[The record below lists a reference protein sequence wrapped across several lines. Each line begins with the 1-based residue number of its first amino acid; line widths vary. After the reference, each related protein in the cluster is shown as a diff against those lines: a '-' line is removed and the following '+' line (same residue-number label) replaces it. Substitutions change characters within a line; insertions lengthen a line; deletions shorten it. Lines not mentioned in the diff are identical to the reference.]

1 MAARQT
7 KTPGAPEAAKPT
19 ETPTDNQQVPD
30 AADQSVSTAADTTQ
44 TATLETP
51 SDADAQKEYA
61 EFLEWRK
68 NKGQLANPE
77 PVMKDA
83 DQAVAT
89 KRTRQVCGEHGWT
102 SEEY

>member
-30 AADQSVSTAADTTQ
+30 AADQSVAIATDAAKVGAPEAVQ
-44 TATLETP
+44 SEAE
-51 SDADAQKEYA
+51 KEYA